1 MAAFRHLGILRFKF
15 FNSHCGQ
22 KTHAAPSCQIPWNR
36 CWDIAI
42 FAIFKM
48 AGRHLGFSKTENV
61 NDG

>member
-1 MAAFRHLGILRFKF
+1 MLHRLVKFRETVA
-15 FNSHCGQ
+15 N
-22 KTHAAPSCQIPWNR
+22 A
-36 CWDIAI
+36 AI